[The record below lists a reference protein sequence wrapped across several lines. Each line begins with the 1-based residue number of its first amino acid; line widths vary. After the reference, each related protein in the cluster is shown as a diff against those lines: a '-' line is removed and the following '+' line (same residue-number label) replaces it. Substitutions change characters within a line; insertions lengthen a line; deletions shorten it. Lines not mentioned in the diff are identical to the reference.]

1 MKQFLSQT
9 IFAVILFL
17 SFYRINAQCPTINLT
32 PSNPTC
38 PFFFDGTITS
48 TITGGT
54 PPYTYTWSP
63 GGSSQPDLIKVPA
76 GTYTLFVVDAVNCGS
91 SKTVTITDPIPVSI
105 TPPGS
110 YSVCGGSSVTIT
122 ITANGGTGSYN
133 YFWSP
138 PAGLSS
144 TSSSVVLA
152 SPSSAETYIVTA
164 TDGLGCTATYS
175 VFVDYIAPPLVDA
188 ATNNSSICNGS
199 SATINSA
206 GANTYTWNP
215 GNLVGD
221 SHNVSPSSTT
231 IYTVVG
237 TASSTGCNASSIVAI
252 FVNPLPTL
260 TIVSSPTVL
269 CEGGTATL
277 TANGAS
283 AYNWDPDE
291 LSGSSITV
299 TPTISTIYTLTG
311 FSAEDCIN
319 TTTISLAVVPFPT
332 VTTNAS
338 NSICAGE
345 SYTLLAFG
353 ATTYTW
359 NPGSI
364 VGNSFSV
371 SPLVTTVYTVTGSNL
386 GDCSSSNS
394 VSVSVIPSKEIS
406 GVLTNT
412 AGPTGG
418 NVILYKY
425 TAGLSQWDSITAAPI
440 AGAYVFSNIK
450 SGQYV
455 IRAIP
460 TATNIQATYATSAI
474 SWKNA
479 TIINHGCINNTTQ
492 DITLIPLVSLPPGPG
507 VLTGKIVEDVGYVK
521 KISDEQKILVPGT
534 PIGGIIVKGGKNPG
548 GQMFTQT
555 STDAAGNYT
564 LAGLPIN
571 TSSESYFI
579 SVDIPGLDTT
589 STYNLSLNSGNT
601 TINGLDFKVGA
612 KYINPIGSVTG
623 ISSDKSVAENKI
635 ILFPNPTKQ
644 NASIEYELTQSAF
657 VRIDLYDILGNKVKV
672 ISENALEEKNK
683 HQHFI
688 NIENL
693 SAGIYL
699 VKLKINNSYTTLKLV
714 INP

>member
-1 MKQFLSQT
+1 MKHFLSKT
-9 IFAVILFL
+9 FFAVILFL

-38 PFFFDGTITS
+38 AFFFDGTITS

-63 GGSSQPDLIKVPA
+63 GGSNSPNLSGAVA
-76 GTYTLFVVDAVNCGS
+76 GTYTLYVADFLSCVS
-91 SKTVTITDPIPVSI
+91 SKTVTITDPIPVTI

-122 ITANGGTGSYN
+122 ITANGGTGSYT
-133 YFWSP
+133 YFWGP
-138 PAGLSS
+138 PDGLSS
-144 TSSSVVLA
+144 TTSSVVNA
-152 SPSSAETYIVTA
+152 SPSYSIIYTVTV
-164 TDGLGCTATYS
+164 TDGLSCVATYTVS
-175 VFVDYIAPPLVDA
+175 VDYTEPPLVDSYGE
-188 ATNNSSICNGS
+188 NIICYGN
-199 SATINSA
+199 SATINA
-206 GANTYTWNP
+206 EGANTYTWNP

-237 TASSTGCNASSIVAI
+237 TDSSTGCNASSIVAI
-252 FVNPLPTL
+252 FVNPLPIL
-260 TIVSSPTVL
+260 TIDSSPTVL
-269 CEGGTATL
+269 CEGETATL
-277 TANGAS
+277 TANGAYT
-283 AYNWDPDE
+283 YNWDPDE

-311 FSAEDCIN
+311 FSIEGCIN
-319 TTTISLAVVPFPT
+319 TTTISLSVVPFPT

-345 SYTLLAFG
+345 SYTLFAFG

-364 VGNSFSV
+364 VGNSVSV
-371 SPLVTTVYTVTGSNL
+371 SPSVNTVYTVTGSNL

-394 VSVSVIPSKEIS
+394 VSVSIIPSKEIN
-406 GVLTNT
+406 GIVI
-412 AGPTGG
+412 GPNGG

-507 VLTGKIVEDVGYVK
+507 VLTGKIVEDVGFVK
-521 KISDEQKILVPGT
+521 KVSDEQKILVPGT

-571 TSSESYFI
+571 TSSEYYFI

-623 ISSDKSVAENKI
+623 ISSDRSVAENKI
-635 ILFPNPTKQ
+635 SLFPNPTKQ
-644 NASIEYELTQSAF
+644 NAFIEYELTQSAS
-657 VRIDLYDILGNKVKV
+657 VRIDLYDVLGNKVKV

-699 VKLKINNSYTTLKLV
+699 VKLKINNSYTTLKLI